1 MKTIKFLCI
10 IAFAVMQINNTY
22 SQPSANPVNPS
33 FKTDTIKVMGNCESC
48 KKRIEKAAKLNG
60 VENANWNEET
70 KILIVMYNP
79 AVVNNDDIQ
88 KKVASKGHDTQK
100 YKADDKTYNNLP
112 GCCKYR

>member
-10 IAFAVMQINNTY
+10 IAFAVLQFNNSY
-22 SQPSANPVNPS
+22 SQSSANSTNPS
-33 FKTDTIKVMGNCESC
+33 LKLDTIKVSGNCESC

-60 VENANWNEET
+60 VEKANWNEET
-70 KILIVMYNP
+70 KMLIVEYNP
-79 AVVNNDDIQ
+79 AIVNNDDIQ

-100 YKADDKTYNNLP
+100 YKADDKVYNNLP